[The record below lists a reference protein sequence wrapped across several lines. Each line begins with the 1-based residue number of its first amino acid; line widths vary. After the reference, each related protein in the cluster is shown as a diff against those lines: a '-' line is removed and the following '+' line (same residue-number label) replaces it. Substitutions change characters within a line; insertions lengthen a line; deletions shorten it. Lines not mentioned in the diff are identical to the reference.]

1 MNNMEYEVSYDNV
14 MRKFKHGVK
23 TQHESRRFSDQEIAQ
38 RYVRSLNPEK
48 YLNIKVQTMFS

>member
-1 MNNMEYEVSYDNV
+1 MSNMEYRVSYDNV

-23 TQHESRRFSDQEIAQ
+23 TQHESRRFSDQEIAR

-48 YLNIKVQTMFS
+48 YLNIKVQTVFS